1 MITHDDHAE
10 LTSQIKNKFDL
21 LMELNSQN
29 KRLPKIT
36 NLDWHL
42 IGIEILKNVMLSRRE
57 RERKPRI
64 DYIGLAIEIV
74 NDLRESN

>member
-1 MITHDDHAE
+1 
-10 LTSQIKNKFDL
+10 
-21 LMELNSQN
+21 MELNSQKN
-29 KRLPKIT
+29 RLPEIT

-42 IGIEILKNVMLSRRE
+42 IVIEILKNVMLSRRE
-57 RERKPRI
+57 REGKPRI